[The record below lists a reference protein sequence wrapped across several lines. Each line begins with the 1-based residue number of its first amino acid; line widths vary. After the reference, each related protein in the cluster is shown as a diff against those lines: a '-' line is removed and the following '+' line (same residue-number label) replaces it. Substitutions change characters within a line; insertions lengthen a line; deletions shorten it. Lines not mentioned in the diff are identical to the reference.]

1 MTPEERSELVAD
13 IALALKASYVPPSIS
28 DEELQW
34 VRLAIKREAQ
44 SIRLREAIIE
54 KTMAGLAWFFICAV
68 GYLIA
73 DFARNHGFK

>member
-1 MTPEERSELVAD
+1 L
-13 IALALKASYVPPSIS
+13 PPSIS

-68 GYLIA
+68 GYMIV

>member
-13 IALALKASYVPPSIS
+13 IAFALKASHVLPSIT

-54 KTMAGLAWFFICAV
+54 KTIAGLAWFLICAL
-68 GYLIA
+68 GYLIV

>member
-1 MTPEERSELVAD
+1 MTPDERSELVAD
-13 IALALKASYVPPSIS
+13 IALALKAAHVLPSIT

-54 KTMAGLAWFFICAV
+54 KTMAGLAWFLICAF
-68 GYLIA
+68 GYLVV

>member
-1 MTPEERSELVAD
+1 MTPDERSELVAD
-13 IALALKASYVPPSIS
+13 IALALKASHVPPSIS
-28 DEELQW
+28 EEELQW

-68 GYLIA
+68 GYLLV

>member
-1 MTPEERSELVAD
+1 MTPEERAELVAD
-13 IALALKASYVPPSIS
+13 IALALQVSHIIPSIS

-44 SIRLREAIIE
+44 SIRLREAVIE

-68 GYLIA
+68 GYLIV

>member
-1 MTPEERSELVAD
+1 MTPDERSELVAD
-13 IALALKASYVPPSIS
+13 IALALKAAHVLPSIS
-28 DEELQW
+28 EEELQW

-54 KTMAGLAWFFICAV
+54 KTMAGLAWFLICAF

>member
-13 IALALKASYVPPSIS
+13 IALALKAAHVLPSIS

-54 KTMAGLAWFFICAV
+54 KTMAGLAWFLICAF

>member
-1 MTPEERSELVAD
+1 MTPDERSELVAD
-13 IALALKASYVPPSIS
+13 IALALKAAHVLPSIS

-54 KTMAGLAWFFICAV
+54 KTMAGLAWFLICAF

>member
-1 MTPEERSELVAD
+1 MTPDERSELVAD
-13 IALALKASYVPPSIS
+13 IALALKAAHVLPSIT

-54 KTMAGLAWFFICAV
+54 KTMAGLAWFLICAF
-68 GYLIA
+68 GYLIV